1 MSGLEERLAE
11 LLPAAAWL
19 PLAAI
24 IGLLAG
30 LLVGWLTAR
39 RRAARELR
47 AESDRLQLAF
57 DAERA
62 LLGERLGHAREQ
74 LAAVERD
81 SASLR
86 SECGTLLEERARL
99 ETRLVEQQR
108 HNEARLAEVEEVR
121 RRMATEFE
129 NLANRILE
137 EKSVRF
143 AEQNRTG
150 LDALLKPVRDQ
161 LGDFRRKV
169 EEVHVADSKDRASL
183 QRQLELLREQNLQMN
198 EDAKRLTRALKG
210 DKKSQGDWGELVLE
224 RVLEQSGLR
233 RGEEYEV
240 QGSFRDRENRLLRP
254 DVVVHLP
261 EGRDI
266 IIDSKVSLVAWQ
278 AYTNAE
284 TDAERERALGELV
297 AAVRSHIDGLSGK
310 DYTNLGGVRSLDFVL
325 MFMPIEPA
333 FMAAFQHDD
342 KLFSTAFEKRIAVVT
357 PTTLLA
363 TIRTVENIWRTE
375 RQNESARV
383 IADKAGSVYDKLRG
397 FVEEFEKLGKQ
408 LATLHNTYDGAVN
421 KLTQGRGNLVRQAEQ
436 FRELG
441 VRVKQKLPRSVTE
454 RAGLDDGRTDE
465 AADADDRTEAKP
477 DPE

>member
-1 MSGLEERLAE
+1 LSGLEERLAE